1 MKALNVKDVNVKLSE
16 LIVKTTDWN
25 KPVEIARLKQ
35 ANDQLK
41 TLILNASKELTYNQ
55 FMKKNK
61 EIDYFEG

>member
-16 LIVKTTDWN
+16 LIDKVTDWD

-35 ANDQLK
+35 ANDYLRSV
-41 TLILNASKELTYNQ
+41 ILNASKELSYNQ